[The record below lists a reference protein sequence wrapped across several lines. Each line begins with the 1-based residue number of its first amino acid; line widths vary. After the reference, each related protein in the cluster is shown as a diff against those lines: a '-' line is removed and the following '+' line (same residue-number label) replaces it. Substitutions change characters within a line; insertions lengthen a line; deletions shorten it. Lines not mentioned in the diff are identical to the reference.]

1 MQCDLEDFWKLF
13 KMRFGYQSV
22 YVIDILI
29 VVYSYWGLFAVAFI
43 WSTGYYL
50 QKLGCWMVSDL
61 NYNVDLKMTLR
72 W

>member
-29 VVYSYWGLFAVAFI
+29 VVYSY
-43 WSTGYYL
+43 
-50 QKLGCWMVSDL
+50 
-61 NYNVDLKMTLR
+61 
-72 W
+72 